1 MKEIE
6 KLLGGFSQNSL
17 ENLLEEQN
25 LLAGNIY
32 KLSYTQIL
40 SATESEN
47 PGHEFLSSAPP
58 VSMALRALR
67 GRNIVLGPQ
76 PCHYLL
82 S

>member
-1 MKEIE
+1 MKMERSYIKEIE

-40 SATESEN
+40 SLQKVGTQALNFSLLLHQSAWLS
-47 PGHEFLSSAPP
+47 GH
-58 VSMALRALR
+58 
-67 GRNIVLGPQ
+67 
-76 PCHYLL
+76 
-82 S
+82 